1 MKTMEVEKSSTTDDD
16 FNKLA
21 SYKSIHIEYEAD
33 GLPDIYVSMN
43 PCNHENRRSKCRN
56 QAIADMFQY
65 MHIVEAWGTGIP
77 RIIKSCKQYGLQ
89 EPVFEEFGDGIKAT
103 VYRLQAAKASN
114 KRQKQATSG
123 KYKRQSQD
131 Y

>member
-1 MKTMEVEKSSTTDDD
+1 MQ
-16 FNKLA
+16 
-21 SYKSIHIEYEAD
+21 
-33 GLPDIYVSMN
+33 
-43 PCNHENRRSKCRN
+43 N

-77 RIIKSCKQYGLQ
+77 RVITSCKQYGLQ

-114 KRQKQATSG
+114 KRQKQTTSG